1 MMNRW
6 LVVRRVALYGSGG
19 LLAAVVLLAIAT
31 LIPRRWHVPPNQD
44 CRFTVYVSGGAMH
57 TNLIVPISTPIFD
70 WRNHLDLE
78 SIGNTNAETYRY
90 LQFGWGD
97 RTWYMQTPSWD
108 RVNYLDI
115 FRVLLLP
122 GNTTA
127 LLVKGHATVPRYAGE
142 ELKCLRL
149 SQADYSTLM
158 GFIQQSFQPSLQ
170 GEKQRLGDSQD
181 RESGFYAAT
190 GYYSALRTC
199 NSWTAE
205 ALQSA
210 NVNTPLWSGLA
221 TPVMAHL
228 RNGCACNIADSVSN
242 NSGLVNRR
250 DRKERSDP

>member
-1 MMNRW
+1 MNQGRV
-6 LVVRRVALYGSGG
+6 LRRIVLYGSGG
-19 LLAAVVLLAIAT
+19 LLTVVVLLAITA
-31 LIPRRWHVPPNQD
+31 LIPRRWHIPPSQD

-57 TNLIVPISTPIFD
+57 TNLIVPVSTSVFD
-70 WRNHLDLE
+70 WRTDLDLE
-78 SIGNTNAETYRY
+78 PIGSTNAATYRY

-97 RTWYMQTPSWD
+97 RIWYMQTPSWD

-115 FRVLLLP
+115 FRVLLFP

-127 LLVKGHATVPRYAGE
+127 LLVKGHATVPRYVGE

-149 SQADYSTLM
+149 NQADYLALM
-158 GFIQQSFQPSLQ
+158 GFIQQSFQLNAQ

-181 RESGFYAAT
+181 GESGFYAAT

-205 ALQSA
+205 ALQAA

-221 TPVMAHL
+221 SPVMAQL
-228 RNGCACNIADSVSN
+228 RNGCACSVDEQ
-242 NSGLVNRR
+242 L
-250 DRKERSDP
+250 K